1 MTGPR
6 AADGRRAERVE
17 VGLLLTL
24 TFATGIVDAVG
35 YLALD
40 RVFMGNMT
48 GNTVL
53 LGAALAGSG
62 GLQAAGLALALA
74 AFWTGAATC
83 GRALR
88 RTPRNWTA
96 GATALFGG
104 IGLAVGVVGVL
115 VARTPPGSS
124 GALAMAAAG
133 VLGACM
139 GLQAATVQHL
149 GVVDVPTSAI
159 DEQVTGLASDLGRR
173 RAQPWARRALS
184 IVLLGAGALAGALL
198 LRAHIGL
205 ALGVAS
211 GLALGVAAVGQALLG
226 VRAPR

>member
-1 MTGPR
+1 MT
-6 AADGRRAERVE
+6 GRRAERIE
-17 VGLLLTL
+17 VALLLTL

-35 YLALD
+35 YLELD

-62 GLQAAGLALALA
+62 GLRAAGLALALA
-74 AFWTGAATC
+74 AFWAGAAVC

-88 RTPRNWTA
+88 SRPQVWTA
-96 GATALFGG
+96 RTTALFGS
-104 IGLAVGVVGVL
+104 IGLGVGVVGVL
-115 VARTPPGSS
+115 VARTPPEPSS
-124 GALAMAAAG
+124 ALALAAAG

-139 GLQAATVQHL
+139 GVQAATVQHL

-159 DEQVTGLASDLGRR
+159 DEQVTGLAADAGRR
-173 RAQPWARRALS
+173 RDQPWARRALS
-184 IVLLGAGALAGALL
+184 IVLLGSGALVGALL

-205 ALGVAS
+205 ALGVAA
-211 GLALGVAAVGQALLG
+211 GLAVAVAAVGQALLV

>member
-1 MTGPR
+1 MS
-6 AADGRRAERVE
+6 GRRAERLE
-17 VGLLLTL
+17 VALLLTL

-35 YLALD
+35 YLELD

-53 LGAALAGSG
+53 LGAALAGAG
-62 GLQAAGLALALA
+62 GLQAAGLAWALA
-74 AFWTGAATC
+74 AFWAGAAAC

-88 RTPRNWTA
+88 RTPRIWTA
-96 GATALFGG
+96 RTTGLFGG
-104 IGLAVGVVGVL
+104 VGLAVGVVAVL
-115 VARTPPGSS
+115 VARTPPESS
-124 GALAMAAAG
+124 RAMALAAAG

-159 DEQVTGLASDLGRR
+159 DEQVTGLAADTGRR
-173 RAQPWARRALS
+173 RDQPWARRTLS
-184 IVLLGAGALAGALL
+184 IALLGSGALAGALL

-211 GLALGVAAVGQALLG
+211 GLALAVAAVGQARLG
-226 VRAPR
+226 LRAPR